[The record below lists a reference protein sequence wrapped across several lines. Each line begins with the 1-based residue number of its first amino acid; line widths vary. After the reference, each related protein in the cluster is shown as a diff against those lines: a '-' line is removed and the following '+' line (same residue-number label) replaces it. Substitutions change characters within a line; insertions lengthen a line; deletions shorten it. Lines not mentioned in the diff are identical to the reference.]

1 MQHKPLKD
9 IRILE
14 FGGYISGPYATSLL
28 CSLGAEVVKIEKPNG
43 GDDFRRHANDKSP
56 YFIQYNAGK
65 RSLAIDLKSPE
76 GVALVKEL
84 IPQFDV
90 IIENLRPGKLAALG
104 LSAKECRALRGDIV
118 YTSLSGFG
126 EGGPLANRPAYDTIG
141 QAFGGAYSLL
151 GDEGHPQLSGMI
163 LTDLIS
169 GISTA
174 AGILAA
180 LVGRASTGEGQHIQ
194 TSLMEAIS
202 TLTVDAFT
210 QYFEN
215 DHSSPSRQSRHP
227 QAQNFCLMTGS
238 GESVAIHLSS
248 SQKFWQSFVATIDRP
263 DLLDDTRFATYND
276 RVANYFELVSIVEP
290 HFLERSAEEWE
301 KRLMDYDVPFAPVLT
316 MRDFA
321 HHPQVEWLQLI
332 EPERDGLSLV
342 RPPWRFNGQRPGR
355 ETKAPRVGQDSRA
368 VALEVLPSER
378 VEQLIADGV
387 LFQDC

>member
-1 MQHKPLKD
+1 MQHKPLKN

-76 GVALVKEL
+76 GVALVKQL

-90 IIENLRPGKLAALG
+90 VIENLRPGKLAALG
-104 LSAKECRALRGDIV
+104 LGADDCRALRDDIV

-180 LVGRASTGEGQHIQ
+180 LVGRAATGEGQLVQ

-215 DHSSPSRQSRHP
+215 DHASPSRQSRHP
-227 QAQNFCLMTGS
+227 QAQNFCLLTGS
-238 GESVAIHLSS
+238 GESVAVHLSS
-248 SQKFWQSFVATIDRP
+248 SQKFWEAFVATIDRP
-263 DLLDDTRFATYND
+263 ELLEDARFTTYND
-276 RVANYFELVSIVEP
+276 RVAHYFELVQLIEP
-290 HFLERSAEEWE
+290 VFLERSAQEWE
-301 KRLMDYDVPFAPVLT
+301 KRLMDFDVPFAPVLT
-316 MRDFA
+316 MDDFA

-332 EPERDGLSLV
+332 EPEQDGLSLV
-342 RPPWRFNGQRPGR
+342 RPPWRFNGQRPERG
-355 ETKAPRVGQDSRA
+355 TKAPRVGQDTRA
-368 VALEVLPSER
+368 VAAEVLPADQ
-378 VEQLIADGV
+378 VDKLLADGV
-387 LFQDC
+387 LFQDD

>member
-9 IRILE
+9 IRVLE
-14 FGGYISGPYATSLL
+14 FGGYISGPYATSIL

-56 YFIQYNAGK
+56 YFVQYNAGK

-84 IPQFDV
+84 IPHFDV
-90 IIENLRPGKLAALG
+90 ILENIRPGKLTALG
-104 LSAKECRALRGDIV
+104 LGPEDCKALRPDIV
-118 YTSLSGFG
+118 YTSVTGFG

-174 AGILAA
+174 TGILAA
-180 LVGRASTGEGQHIQ
+180 LVGRAATGEGQHVQ
-194 TSLMEAIS
+194 TSLMESIS

-215 DHSSPSRQSRHP
+215 GHTSPSRESRHP
-227 QAQNFCLMTGS
+227 QAQNFCLLTSTGD
-238 GESVAIHLSS
+238 SVAIHLSS
-248 SQKFWQSFVATIDRP
+248 SQKFWRGFVATIDRP
-263 DLLDDTRFATYND
+263 ELLEDPRFTTYND
-276 RVANYFELVSIVEP
+276 RVKHYFELAEIVEP
-290 HFLERSAEEWE
+290 IFLERSGAEWE
-301 KRLMDYDVPFAPVLT
+301 KLLSENDVPFAPVLT
-316 MRDFA
+316 MHDFA
-321 HHPQVEWLQLI
+321 HHPQVEWLELI

-342 RPPWRFNGQRPGR
+342 RPPWRFNGQRPER
-355 ETKAPRVGQDSRA
+355 ESKAPRVGQDSKA
-368 VALEVLPSER
+368 VAAEVLPAER
-378 VEQLIADGV
+378 VEALVASGV
-387 LFQDC
+387 LFQDS

>member
-1 MQHKPLKD
+1 
-9 IRILE
+9 
-14 FGGYISGPYATSLL
+14 
-28 CSLGAEVVKIEKPNG
+28 VKIEKPNG

-104 LSAKECRALRGDIV
+104 LGAEECRALRGDIV

-174 AGILAA
+174 TGILAA

-215 DHSSPSRQSRHP
+215 DHASPSRQSRHP
-227 QAQNFCLMTGS
+227 QAQNMCLLTGS

-263 DLLDDTRFATYND
+263 ELLDDPRFATYND
-276 RVANYFELVSIVEP
+276 RVANYFELVAIVEP
-290 HFLERSAEEWE
+290 LFLERSSAEWE
-301 KRLMDYDVPFAPVLT
+301 KLLGEFDVPFAPVLT
-316 MRDFA
+316 MHDFA
-321 HHPQVEWLQLI
+321 HHPQVEWLELI
-332 EPERDGLSLV
+332 EPERDGVSLV
-342 RPPWRFNGQRPGR
+342 RAPWRINGQRPERGSR
-355 ETKAPRVGQDSRA
+355 APRVGQDSRS
-368 VALEVLPSER
+368 VASEVLPADQVER
-378 VEQLIADGV
+378 LLANGV
-387 LFQDC
+387 LFQDS